1 MQETQE
7 MQVWC
12 LSQGRS
18 PGVVNGNHQ
27 YSCLENAMDRGAW
40 WARIHGVTKSQTW
53 LSMHF
58 SPFTTQK
65 VAIRYEV
72 YKLHIAKVNPSFIQQ
87 MRNTE
92 NFVQI
97 IPDLLEFTTKKITI
111 NYTCHTFSL
120 YWRKTNQL
128 FYSSIIS
135 HSSTDLKPKLTLKT
149 FFPNEKVTEIVLVQR
164 DCTNCWYLVF
174 CS

>member
-1 MQETQE
+1 MQE

-18 PGVVNGNHQ
+18 PGVVNGNRQ
-27 YSCLENAMDRGAW
+27 YSCLENSMDRGAW
-40 WARIHGVTKSQTW
+40 WATIHGVTKSQTW

-58 SPFTTQK
+58 SPFTIQK

-72 YKLHIAKVNPSFIQQ
+72 YKLHITKANPNFIKQ

-92 NFVQI
+92 NFVQL
-97 IPDLLEFTTKKITI
+97 IPDLLEFTTKKKITI
-111 NYTCHTFSL
+111 DYTCCTFSL

-135 HSSTDLKPKLTLKT
+135 HSSINLLKNLL
-149 FFPNEKVTEIVLVQR
+149 
-164 DCTNCWYLVF
+164 
-174 CS
+174 